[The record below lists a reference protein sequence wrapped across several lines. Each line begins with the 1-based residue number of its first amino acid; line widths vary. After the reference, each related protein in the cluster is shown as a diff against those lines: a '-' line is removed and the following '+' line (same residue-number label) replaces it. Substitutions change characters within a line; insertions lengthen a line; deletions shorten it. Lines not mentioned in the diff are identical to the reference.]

1 MGRLALFL
9 DFCYNGPKEEKF
21 WLLGLF
27 PAGSSL
33 SIVPK
38 SARNRAVGFCVPHK
52 VGRKLERALAFV
64 LEITYNRDRFSEVD
78 AMKMTSLVPG
88 AYDVF
93 GGVMGEGGVL

>member
-1 MGRLALFL
+1 MPFW

-27 PAGSSL
+27 HAGSSL

-52 VGRKLERALAFV
+52 VERKLERALAFV